1 MARKVRQNQLLTT
14 DWQGSILRVWLAR
27 QTHPFAYPPYGFR
40 HAEGV
45 EDCRLG
51 FNGERQEPVIGHY
64 LLGQGFRL
72 YNPVLMRFNSP
83 DDWSPFGE
91 GGVNAYAYV
100 LGDPV
105 NQTDPSGHMGGGK
118 KPKPQ
123 RSTSFEM
130 RLAAIGYG
138 GRTPGPAID
147 TNVISPAKNKKGSAV
162 SRLSG
167 SAESKN
173 KIVWELN
180 RKNERIV
187 QELPPLLAG
196 QYQRFLEMVPQV
208 GAHEAA
214 DNLGDVDLKILKKN
228 IRPGQHQW
236 QLRLSQGQRVT
247 FFLEESTD
255 SKTHITTKMVHIRDV
270 GGHT

>member
-1 MARKVRQNQLLTT
+1 MTRTVRQNQLLTT
-14 DWQGSILRVWLAR
+14 DWQGSILSAWLAR
-27 QTHPFAYPPYGFR
+27 QTPPFAYPPYGFR
-40 HAEGV
+40 HAERV

-105 NQTDPSGHMGGGK
+105 NQTDPSGHKPGGNK
-118 KPKPQ
+118 HQPK
-123 RSTSFEM
+123 RTRSFELL
-130 RLAAIGYG
+130 LAALGHG
-138 GRTPGPAID
+138 GRTPVPDTD
-147 TNVISPAKNKKGSAV
+147 TNVRSSAKNKKGSSD
-162 SRLSG
+162 SRPSG

-180 RKNERIV
+180 RKKERVV
-187 QELPPLLAG
+187 QELPPVLAG
-196 QYQRFLEMVPQV
+196 KFQSFLEKVPQV
-208 GAHEAA
+208 GVHEAA
-214 DNLGDVDLKILKKN
+214 KNLGDANLKVLQKN
-228 IRPGQHQW
+228 QW

-247 FFLEESTD
+247 FILDESTD
-255 SKTHITTKMVHIRDV
+255 PKTHITTKVVHIRDV

>member
-1 MARKVRQNQLLTT
+1 MARTVRQNQLLTT
-14 DWQGSILRVWLAR
+14 DWQGSILSVWLAR
-27 QTHPFAYPPYGFR
+27 QRSPFTYPPYGFR
-40 HAEGV
+40 HAERV
-45 EDCRLG
+45 EGCRLG

-91 GGVNAYAYV
+91 GGANAYAYI

-105 NQTDPSGHMGGGK
+105 NQTDPSGHKGRAK
-118 KPKPQ
+118 KP
-123 RSTSFEM
+123 
-130 RLAAIGYG
+130 
-138 GRTPGPAID
+138 TPGSSAE
-147 TNVISPAKNKKGSAV
+147 NKKGAAV

-173 KIVWELN
+173 KIVWKLN
-180 RKNERIV
+180 RKNERVV
-187 QELPPLLAG
+187 QELHPLLED

-214 DNLGDVDLKILKKN
+214 TNLGDVDLKILKKN
-228 IRPGQHQW
+228 VLPGQHQW
-236 QLRLSQGQRVT
+236 QFRLSQGQRVT
-247 FFLEESTD
+247 FILEESTD
-255 SKTHITTKMVHIRDV
+255 SKAHITTKMVHIRDV